1 MQLYD
6 GGTVLEMM
14 NARLDRG
21 FSEQEVLRIF
31 TDVLL
36 AVTRLHHRTKPIIHR
51 DLKVL
56 GGVAVGVIACTIHL
70 YCLLYPSPSL
80 PLPLP
85 LQIENIICSRQ
96 GVFVLCDYGSCHVCD
111 MEPERLGYQQCED
124 EIKRFTTLSYRSPE
138 MVDLYSGQKITTKS
152 DIWVRVQGR
161 VWGVMR
167 KVFQGVSI
175 MNM

>member
-21 FSEQEVLRIF
+21 FSEQELLRIF

-56 GGVAVGVIACTIHL
+56 GGLAVGVGVAMGVAVGVIACTIHL
-70 YCLLYPSPSL
+70 YCLLYPSPSF
-80 PLPLP
+80 PLPLLPPSPSFP
-85 LQIENIICSRQ
+85 LPSPSPSPSRLRTS
-96 GVFVLCDYGSCHVCD
+96 FAPDRESLCCV
-111 MEPERLGYQQCED
+111 
-124 EIKRFTTLSYRSPE
+124 TTGAATS
-138 MVDLYSGQKITTKS
+138 V
-152 DIWVRVQGR
+152 IWSRRGWATSSAR
-161 VWGVMR
+161 MR
-167 KVFQGVSI
+167 
-175 MNM
+175 

>member
-14 NARLDRG
+14 NSRLERG

-51 DLKVL
+51 DLKVGWL
-56 GGVAVGVIACTIHL
+56 WVGWMLVIFTYIL
-70 YCLLYPSPSL
+70 SPPLLVPSPS
-80 PLPLP
+80 PP

-96 GVFVLCDYGSCHVCD
+96 GVFVLCDYGSCHVCE
-111 MEPERLGYQQCED
+111 MEPEKLGYQQCED
-124 EIKRFTTLSYRSPE
+124 EIKRFTTLDYRSPE

-152 DIWVRVQGR
+152 DIWVRGRGRGR
-161 VWGVMR
+161 VEGWWYEGVLLLL
-167 KVFQGVSI
+167 GVV
-175 MNM
+175 